1 MKKPTRTPRP
11 KNDNKRPGKK
21 KPSVLVTEKVDYVD
35 YKNVDLLNRF
45 LSDRS
50 KIKAR
55 RVTSND
61 TQQQREV
68 ANAVKNARE
77 MALLPYTKRVATQGR
92 NRPSRDGEGGRGDR
106 DAAKGDTDTRTTEV
120 AVDTADSGTTGTE
133 D

>member
-35 YKNVDLLNRF
+35 YKDVDLLNRF

-92 NRPSRDGEGGRGDR
+92 NRPPRDGDSRGDR
-106 DAAKGDTDTRTTEV
+106 DAAKGTDNDARNTEV
-120 AVDTADSGTTGTE
+120 AADVDTETTESE

>member
-35 YKNVDLLNRF
+35 YKDVDLLNRF

-92 NRPSRDGEGGRGDR
+92 NRPPRDGEGSRGDR
-106 DAAKGDTDTRTTEV
+106 DAAKGDTDTRTAEV

>member
-35 YKNVDLLNRF
+35 YKDVDLLNRF

-92 NRPSRDGEGGRGDR
+92 NRPPRDGEGGRGDR

>member
-1 MKKPTRTPRP
+1 MKKPARTPRP

-21 KPSVLVTEKVDYVD
+21 KPSVLVTDKVDYVD
-35 YKNVDLLNRF
+35 YKDVDLLNRF

-92 NRPSRDGEGGRGDR
+92 NRPPRDSDSGRGD
-106 DAAKGDTDTRTTEV
+106 AAKTE
-120 AVDTADSGTTGTE
+120 AVDVDIDVDDDAVETE
-133 D
+133 A